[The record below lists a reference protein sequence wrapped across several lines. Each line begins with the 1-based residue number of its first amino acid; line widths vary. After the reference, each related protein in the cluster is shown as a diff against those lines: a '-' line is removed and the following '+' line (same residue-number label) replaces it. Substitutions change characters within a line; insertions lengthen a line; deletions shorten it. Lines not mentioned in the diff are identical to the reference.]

1 MQNISNYI
9 PSKTIRVLIYA
20 LGTILALCIVFELGV
35 QFGAEHPTRFAFR
48 GVHVP
53 PPFGLP
59 HEMMPPGAPG
69 FVGKVTDATL
79 PEIAAQTRDGD
90 TVHITISSTTKIR
103 AERGRDATTTNNTPP
118 TLTTGDM
125 IIVIGEPSTLASST
139 IDARFIRILP
149 PPPKPAVS
157 F

>member
-1 MQNISNYI
+1 MQNIATYI
-9 PSKTIRVLIYA
+9 PSKTVRILMYT

-48 GVHVP
+48 GGHVP

-69 FVGKVTDATL
+69 FVGKITDATL
-79 PEIAAQTRDGD
+79 PTITAQSRDGD
-90 TVHITISSTTKIR
+90 TVHITISSSTAIR
-103 AERGRDATTTNNTPP
+103 AEHIREASTATNTPP
-118 TLTTGDM
+118 ALTTGAI
-125 IIVIGEPSTLASST
+125 IIVIGEPSETASST

-149 PPPKPAVS
+149 PPPFPTKN
-157 F
+157 

>member
-1 MQNISNYI
+1 MYI
-9 PSKTIRVLIYA
+9 

-48 GVHVP
+48 TMHVP

-79 PEIAAQTRDGD
+79 PTIAAQTRDGD
-90 TVHITISSTTKIR
+90 TVNITISSTTKIR
-103 AERGRDATTTNNTPP
+103 AERERDATTTNDATPSVSA
-118 TLTTGDM
+118 GDM
-125 IIVIGEPSTLASST
+125 IIVIGEPSKLASST